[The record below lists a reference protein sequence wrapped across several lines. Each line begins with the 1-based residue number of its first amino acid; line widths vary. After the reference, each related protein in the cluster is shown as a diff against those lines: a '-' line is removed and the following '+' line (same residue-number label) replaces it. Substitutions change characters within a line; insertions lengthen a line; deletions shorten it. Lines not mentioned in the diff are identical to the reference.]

1 MIYPLTDNIN
11 FIVKSDMLTKCYK
24 ITNIADFYDL
34 PFSNYLRKIK
44 PIVISELSRH
54 DSVVLCPSSS
64 IDNIDKSANTC
75 LLNIN
80 TGNFLYIDLEY
91 LIDNEGIDELNR
103 ILRIL

>member
-11 FIVKSDMLTKCYK
+11 FIVKSDMLTKVYLM
-24 ITNIADFYDL
+24 NSLSDFYDL
-34 PFSNYLRKIK
+34 PFCNCLRKIK
-44 PIVISELSRH
+44 PHLIEELSRH

-91 LIDNEGIDELNR
+91 LIDNEGIEELNR